1 MSSGNQTGANSTVK
15 RMEFEFHGKSYK
27 FTINPDTYSQK
38 EPNRVNVTQT
48 KGGAFVEAFGAGLPE
63 ITISGTTGFKVGTE
77 NPETGFEK
85 FKELK
90 ELIKSVYSSVQDGS
104 EITESLFFY
113 NYTDE
118 EYWATYP
125 DSFEL
130 TRSKSQPL
138 LYHYSIHLICL
149 GKIGEWSPDTGEEN
163 AGVGNPNGV
172 TMTHTSTMEDTDSGT
187 TTNKEDESETNSN
200 KDAVKTQTPTVEP
213 TEKKESKSL
222 LEKFKDG
229 VKDIKNSKF
238 VKEVQDIYGTYKAVK
253 NEVNKVK
260 NSELGKLFNKSNSS
274 SSSAGKYM
282 YNAPSVSM
290 NVGIQNSSSLGTS
303 NSMEESS
310 KVQEVLKNYAKILA
324 DNFAPLVGCKF
335 GNEGWCPTVAYG
347 VTTQLSV
354 TNMGCTNVGDAS
366 CKEGYKAYSFSS
378 SLTGL
383 DLEIFAKA
391 NAMDTNIVDA
401 TYVTGTESSL
411 QDRMIAFARKS
422 TITDST
428 IYTAIQNN
436 SCVRYTEL
444 YNEILLTLLMSFSVR
459 YCLMKY
465 TQDYELNNTI
475 LSSDTLTKISNN
487 IDYIKYKLR
496 TLKET
501 TETYSV
507 SYIIAQLS
515 VLQQN
520 ILQTKSSIMMYLK

>member
-90 ELIKSVYSSVQDGS
+90 ALIKSVYSSVQDGS

-130 TRSKSQPL
+130 TRSKTQPL

-149 GKIGEWSPDTGEEN
+149 GKIGEWNPDTGEEN

-172 TMTHTSTMEDTDSGT
+172 TMTHTSTMEDTDNGT

-213 TEKKESKSL
+213 TKKEKGKTL
-222 LEKFKDG
+222 LEKFNDL
-229 VKDIKNSKF
+229 KNSKF
-238 VKEVQDIYGTYKAVK
+238 IKEVQDIYGTYKTIK
-253 NEVNKVK
+253 NEVDRVK
-260 NSELGKLFNKSNSS
+260 NSELGRLFNKSNSS
-274 SSSAGKYM
+274 SSTAGKYM
-282 YNAPSVSM
+282 YNAPSTSI
-290 NVGIQNSSSLGTS
+290 NSSIQNDNNLNTS
-303 NSMEESS
+303 NSTEVSS
-310 KVQEVLKNYAKILA
+310 KVQEVLRNYSKILA
-324 DNFAPLVGCKF
+324 DNFAPLIGCKF

-347 VTTQLSV
+347 VATQLDV

-378 SLTGL
+378 RLTRL
-383 DLEIFAKA
+383 DLEVYAKA
-391 NAMDTNIVDA
+391 VAMDTDVVDS
-401 TYVTGTESSL
+401 TYVTGTMYAIESSL
-411 QDRMIAFARKS
+411 QDRMKAFARKS
-422 TITDST
+422 AITDST

-436 SCVRYTEL
+436 SYVKYTEM
-444 YNEILLTLLMSFSVR
+444 YNEILLTLLMCFSVR

-475 LSSDTLTKISNN
+475 LSSNTLTKISNN
-487 IDYIKYKLR
+487 IDYIKYKLG

-507 SYIIAQLS
+507 SYVIAQLS